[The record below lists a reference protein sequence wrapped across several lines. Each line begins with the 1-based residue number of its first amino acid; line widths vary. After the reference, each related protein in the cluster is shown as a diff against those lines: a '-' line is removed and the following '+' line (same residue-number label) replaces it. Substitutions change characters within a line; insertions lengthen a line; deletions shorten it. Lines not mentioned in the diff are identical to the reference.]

1 MYHNGV
7 LITFKETLEEQ
18 LNKVEE
24 IFLTN
29 AIGIW
34 SISSYVKDIY
44 RVCQYY
50 TKKNMGLGRI
60 F

>member
-18 LNKVEE
+18 TNKVEE

-29 AIGIW
+29 AIGI
-34 SISSYVKDIY
+34 
-44 RVCQYY
+44 
-50 TKKNMGLGRI
+50 
-60 F
+60 